1 MAGFFS
7 DGVKIISFRKKG
19 EKNVHIIKEGP
30 QLRLREGTA
39 ADIDYVAAVD
49 GAPENAAFVTQ
60 DTREI
65 REKNVASP
73 DTKYLIVERRDT
85 GEAVGAFLVAG
96 LTNPDGE
103 IEWRRIVITAK
114 GKGYGREGMELLMA
128 WSFDDLGFHRGWLD
142 CKDYNDRALH
152 LSESLGFTRDALLRE
167 TLRVGDHYEN
177 VVILAILDREYRAR
191 QKEKNLS

>member
-1 MAGFFS
+1 M
-7 DGVKIISFRKKG
+7 
-19 EKNVHIIKEGP
+19 HIVKEGAR
-30 QLRLREGTA
+30 LRLREGTA

-49 GAPENAAFVTQ
+49 SAPENAAFVTQ

-142 CKDYNDRALH
+142 CKDYNERALS
-152 LSESLGFTRDALLRE
+152 LYESLGLKREALLRE

-177 VVILAILDREYRAR
+177 LVILAILDREYRAR
-191 QKEKNLS
+191 QKEKPVLKEG

>member
-1 MAGFFS
+1 MRI
-7 DGVKIISFRKKG
+7 V
-19 EKNVHIIKEGP
+19 KEGAR
-30 QLRLREGTA
+30 LRLREGTA

-142 CKDYNDRALH
+142 CKDYNERALH
-152 LSESLGFTRDALLRE
+152 LYESLGMHNYQIGRASCRE
-167 TLRVGDHYEN
+167 RV
-177 VVILAILDREYRAR
+177 
-191 QKEKNLS
+191 

>member
-1 MAGFFS
+1 MT
-7 DGVKIISFRKKG
+7 
-19 EKNVHIIKEGP
+19 IIKEGP
-30 QLRLREGTA
+30 RLRLREGTL

-60 DTREI
+60 DTREE

-73 DTKYLIVERRDT
+73 DRKYLIVERRDT

-114 GKGYGREGMELLMA
+114 GQGYGREGMELLMA

-142 CKDYNDRALH
+142 CKDYNTRALH
-152 LSESLGFTRDALLRE
+152 LYESLGLKREALLRE

-177 VVILAILDREYRAR
+177 LVILAILDREYRAR
-191 QKEKNLS
+191 EKGKTRGATAKRSS